1 MAKLFADDKTFVDK
15 PTLKPQQ
22 QVLEEFAQIGGRNA
36 STAELRK
43 FIADNFGE
51 EGSELK
57 EVQLEELDS
66 NPSFLNKVADPLVR
80 AFGHT
85 VNSYWKTL
93 IREQDLSTLCDGC
106 VSSMLK
112 LKYHFVV
119 PGGRFREIYYWDTFF
134 TLEGM
139 LRSGLH
145 NLAESNI
152 RDLLLLVQN
161 YGFVPNGARLY
172 YLDRSQPPLLTLMVK
187 LYYEHTGDADFV
199 KEALPLLQ
207 REYRYWMD
215 RHSVEVPSPS
225 NENSSLLL
233 NRYIVDTDQPRPEA
247 YSADYELAHNVSS
260 TDAAIRAAIY
270 ADMATGAESGWDF
283 STRWV
288 RDVNAPENKILQTIR
303 TRQVVPVE
311 LNAMLYQIEMI
322 LAEFGDITGT
332 GSPEDYHGLAA
343 RRRQNM
349 EAVFFDTE
357 TGLFFDYLLD
367 ERRRS
372 STFTAASVWPY
383 WSFNAD
389 AQSPQASRAFEYLS
403 QVLASNTGGI
413 PSTLNKSG
421 QQWDWPMAWPPLQ
434 YVTMQAALTMKQ
446 TQLAVNIAQAFVD
459 SVFCAWYSTGGSIP
473 GVLSQLPN
481 KVDSGH
487 IFEKFNSAQLGK
499 QGGGGEYTVQAG
511 FGWTN
516 GVLLWTLDIF
526 GPQLVTPKCPSIHLQ
541 TVAQPVSSAPTP

>member
-15 PTLKPQQ
+15 PTLKPEQ
-22 QVLEEFAQIGGRNA
+22 QVLEAFAQIGGRNA
-36 STAELRK
+36 STKALRD

-57 EVQLEELDS
+57 EVELEELDT
-66 NPSFLNKVADPLVR
+66 NPSFLEKVTDPLVR

-187 LYYEHTGDADFV
+187 LYYEFTGDADFV
-199 KEALPLLQ
+199 REALPLLQ

-215 RHSVEVPSPS
+215 RHSVEIPCPS
-225 NENSSLLL
+225 NGNSSLLL

-247 YSADYELAHNVSS
+247 YSDDYELAHNVSS
-260 TDAAIRAAIY
+260 TDATVRAAVY

-288 RDVNAPENKILQTIR
+288 RDINAPEERILQTIR

-311 LNAMLYQIEMI
+311 LNAILYQIE
-322 LAEFGDITGT
+322 LALSEFGDITGLGT
-332 GSPEDYHGLAA
+332 PEDYRGSAA

-349 EAVFFDTE
+349 EAVFLDSE

-372 STFTAASVWPY
+372 STFTAAS
-383 WSFNAD
+383 
-389 AQSPQASRAFEYLS
+389 
-403 QVLASNTGGI
+403 
-413 PSTLNKSG
+413 
-421 QQWDWPMAWPPLQ
+421 
-434 YVTMQAALTMKQ
+434 
-446 TQLAVNIAQAFVD
+446 
-459 SVFCAWYSTGGSIP
+459 
-473 GVLSQLPN
+473 
-481 KVDSGH
+481 
-487 IFEKFNSAQLGK
+487 
-499 QGGGGEYTVQAG
+499 
-511 FGWTN
+511 
-516 GVLLWTLDIF
+516 
-526 GPQLVTPKCPSIHLQ
+526 
-541 TVAQPVSSAPTP
+541 